1 MGEKVH
7 VRYVNL
13 DRNNKRPC
21 STFPA
26 NMVETG
32 TDSHGNTQIYT
43 RATGLQNGNKIATY
57 IDMTR
62 TMGDK

>member
-1 MGEKVH
+1 M
-7 VRYVNL
+7 RYVNL

-26 NMVETG
+26 NMVEAG
-32 TDSHGNTQIYT
+32 TNSDGNTPIYT
-43 RATGLQNGNKIATY
+43 RATDLQNGNKITTY